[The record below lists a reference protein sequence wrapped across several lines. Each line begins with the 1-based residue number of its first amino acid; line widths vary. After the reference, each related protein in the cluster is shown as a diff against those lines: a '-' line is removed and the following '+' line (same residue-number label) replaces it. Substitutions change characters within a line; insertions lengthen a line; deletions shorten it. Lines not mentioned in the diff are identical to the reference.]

1 MTVISYILQYK
12 NTHLKGKI
20 ALLFVVIV
28 VLLTGCNVSEL
39 QVSDEDKS
47 INDLLTTIYSNTQL
61 EEMDDLD
68 LPLEEMH
75 KKYPIQCLRE
85 NSNKYRVSY
94 RSESDILV
102 ISFDL
107 VDGRKRFSLKWPFSK
122 RTSSELLELEVG
134 AYVYDIMEFDENGDY
149 YFLSA
154 GDSKTKISTHYT
166 LDGYLI
172 ELTFDDDYKLKS
184 IYSVL
189 I

>member
-61 EEMDDLD
+61 EEMDRLD

-75 KKYPIQCLRE
+75 KKYPIQCLR
-85 NSNKYRVSY
+85 KKDYGYRASY
-94 RSESDILV
+94 RSENDVLV
-102 ISFDL
+102 IYFDL
-107 VDGRKRFSLKWPFSK
+107 DGKETFSKKQPFSK
-122 RTSSELLELEVG
+122 RTNSEFLELEMG
-134 AYVYDIMEFDENGDY
+134 KDVYDVMEFDENGDY
-149 YFLSA
+149 LFLRT
-154 GDSKTKISTHYT
+154 GDTSTKISTHFT
-166 LDGYLI
+166 IDGYLF
-172 ELTFDDDYKLKS
+172 ELTFDDNWDLKS
-184 IYSVL
+184 IYYVL

>member
-1 MTVISYILQYK
+1 LRYR
-12 NTHLKGKI
+12 NTNLRRGI
-20 ALLFVVIV
+20 
-28 VLLTGCNVSEL
+28 VLLCIVILMLLTACMQEGV

-184 IYSVL
+184 IHCAL

>member
-1 MTVISYILQYK
+1 MEEGNTLQYK

-20 ALLFVVIV
+20 VILCIV
-28 VLLTGCNVSEL
+28 ILMLLTACAREGAQVSE
-39 QVSDEDKS
+39 EDKS
-47 INDLLTTIYSNTQL
+47 INELLTTIYSNTQL
-61 EEMDDLD
+61 EEMDRLD
-68 LPLEEMH
+68 LTLEEMH
-75 KKYPIQCLRE
+75 AKYPIQCLRE
-85 NSNKYRVSY
+85 KSNRYRASY
-94 RSESDILV
+94 RSESDVLI
-102 ISFDL
+102 IYFDL
-107 VDGRKRFSLKWPFSK
+107 EGKKTFSLKWPFSK

-149 YFLSA
+149 IFLYS
-154 GDSKTKISTHYT
+154 GSTKIKISSHFT